1 MQMKKR
7 ARRAARRLYRRCLVD
22 GGLDEGR
29 VRLVARRL
37 AQSQRRGALPV
48 FGAFQ
53 RLVRLDLDRYT
64 ARIES
69 ATPLAGPLRD
79 SVAQRLSV
87 RYGPGLNILFLD
99 NPALIAGMRITVA
112 SHVYDGTLRARL
124 NALAA
129 RF

>member
-1 MQMKKR
+1 MAATR
-7 ARRAARRLYRRCLVD
+7 RIRRAARQLYRRCLVD
-22 GGLDEGR
+22 GTLDDAR

-37 AQSQRRGALPV
+37 ARSRRRVALPIL
-48 FGAFQ
+48 GAFQ
-53 RLVRLDLDRYT
+53 RLVRLDLDRHT

-79 SVAQRLSV
+79 TLARGLAA
-87 RYGPGLNILFLD
+87 RYGSPLHVTFRD
-99 NPALIAGMRITVA
+99 DPALIGGLRILVG
-112 SHVYDGTLRARL
+112 SHVYDGTIRARL